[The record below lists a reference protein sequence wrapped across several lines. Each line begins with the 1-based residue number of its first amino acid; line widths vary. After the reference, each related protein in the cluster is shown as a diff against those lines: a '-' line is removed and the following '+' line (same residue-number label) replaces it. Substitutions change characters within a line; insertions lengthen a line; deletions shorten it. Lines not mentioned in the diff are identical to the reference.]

1 MHGVSWALLIKRK
14 QNNKLINLSV
24 CLSVCPSIYRSIDLS
39 IYRSIDLSI
48 YLSIYLVSSHLIS
61 SHLISSYLIWSY
73 LISSIYL
80 SIYFRIDLF
89 LYPSIDRSVH
99 PSIHRSIH
107 PSIHRFID
115 VHAQGPPW
123 IRPKESYSYI
133 LYIHLCVCLVCSLLF
148 RLMIGMQIRWKGRRK
163 GKEYSK
169 VTKNMCISI
178 YYKYMCIY
186 IYIRIYTWTEHI
198 FLHVAST
205 SKHLAIS
212 QHQPMGLLSD
222 YSPSA
227 ATPSLQLPTHL

>member
-48 YLSIYLVSSHLIS
+48 YLSRLISSHLIS
-61 SHLISSYLIWSY
+61 SHLISSY

-115 VHAQGPPW
+115 VHAQRPPW

-186 IYIRIYTWTEHI
+186 IYIYVFIHERNTYFFMLLQPPNILQFFNINQWDFIPPVLPHLLFNCPHI
-198 FLHVAST
+198 CSRR
-205 SKHLAIS
+205 
-212 QHQPMGLLSD
+212 QHI
-222 YSPSA
+222 
-227 ATPSLQLPTHL
+227 

>member
-1 MHGVSWALLIKRK
+1 MFLGHCLSKG
-14 QNNKLINLSV
+14 NKIINWSICRSV
-24 CLSVCPSIYRSIDLS
+24 CLSVRRSIDLS

-48 YLSIYLVSSHLIS
+48 YLSIYLSISSHLIS
-61 SHLISSYLIWSY
+61 SHLISSY

-115 VHAQGPPW
+115 VHAQRPPW

-205 SKHLAIS
+205 SKHLAIF
-212 QHQPMGLLSD
+212 QHQPMGF
-222 YSPSA
+222 YTPSA